1 MSAGYLQGPRPG
13 YRLAIM
19 AGDPRIHR
27 LETKYMGILDELKQ
41 QASEKRQLEADEE
54 RERHSQE
61 ERYRQEL
68 LPRMQQLHAYL
79 KEFVEHLN
87 YVRPEIVVTV
97 YDDGRRGLNHL
108 LQGGYH
114 LATDEHGGQSSLD
127 NLKTVRLTYHCSADG
142 EYRYTLTGKKDIE
155 KEMHI
160 LSDAGISYSHRPVAE
175 MRREMVE
182 EFSVLRKV
190 PVMIEFKADA
200 YSMNINLTI
209 RNHESTGTRYYE
221 ISPAQIDEKFLEEMA
236 NYILRRESSFMRTEL
251 SGDERAQL
259 RKNYLEDKQQRS
271 TLNAEEKSE
280 LKQLKKQLG
289 SSSGNSLLSR
299 LFGRSRE

>member
-1 MSAGYLQGPRPG
+1 MPG
-13 YRLAIM
+13 NT
-19 AGDPRIHR
+19 GIHR
-27 LETKYMGILDELKQ
+27 LEIMNMGILDELKQ
-41 QASEKRQLEADEE
+41 QASEKRQLEATEE

-68 LPRMQQLHAYL
+68 LPKMQQLHAYL
-79 KEFVEHLN
+79 REFVDHLN
-87 YVRPEIVVTV
+87 YVRPEIVVSV

-127 NLKTVRLTYHCSADG
+127 NLKTLRLTYHCSADG
-142 EYRYTLTGKKDIE
+142 EHRYTLTGKKDIE
-155 KEMHI
+155 KEMHL
-160 LSDAGISYSHRPVAE
+160 LSDTGISYSHRPVAE
-175 MRREMVE
+175 MQREMVE
-182 EFSVLRKV
+182 EFSVRRKV
-190 PVMIEFKADA
+190 PVMIEFKADV

-236 NYILRRESSFMRTEL
+236 NYILRRENSFMRTEI

-259 RKNYLEDKQQRS
+259 RKNYLEDKQQRAR
-271 TLNAEEKSE
+271 LNAEERSE
-280 LKQLKKQLG
+280 LKQLRNQLG
-289 SSSGNSLLSR
+289 PKGGNSLLSR